1 MRRLGLALVTAL
13 AAGALAVWVV
23 GGMLVAPALRPISPP
38 TGLQVGEATI
48 ESPNGPLAAWTL
60 AVDSARGTV
69 VLMHGVRAARDSQV
83 DRMRL
88 FHGAGYDVVA
98 FDFQAHGES
107 PGDAITFGARERED
121 AIAAVAFA
129 RERFGGPVAVVG
141 QSMGGA
147 AALLAGPRLE
157 ADALVVEA
165 VYADIERATR
175 NRMERMLGTLGGRLT
190 PLLTAQFGPRLGI
203 AVDDLAP
210 ARAAATVAVPLFV
223 LVGSEDAHAHPDE
236 ARAIADAAPAST
248 VLWEVEGAA
257 HQDLY
262 RFAPEAYRARVLGFL
277 DASLSGRE

>member
-1 MRRLGLALVTAL
+1 MRRLGLALGMAL

-23 GGMLVAPALRPISPP
+23 GGMLVAPSLRLISPP
-38 TGLQVGEATI
+38 TGLPVDEASI

-60 AVDSARGTV
+60 AADSARGTV
-69 VLMHGVRAARDSQV
+69 VLMHGVRAARDSQA
-83 DRMRL
+83 DRVRL
-88 FHGAGYDVVA
+88 FHEAGYDVIA

-121 AIAAVAFA
+121 AVAAVAFA

-147 AALLAGPRLE
+147 AALLAGPRLG

-175 NRMERMLGTLGGRLT
+175 NRMERTLGALGGRLT
-190 PLLTAQFGPRLGI
+190 PLLTAQLGPRLGI

-210 ARAAATVAVPLFV
+210 ARAATEAACPLFV
-223 LVGSEDAHAHPDE
+223 LVGSEDEHAHPDE
-236 ARAIADAAPAST
+236 ARAIAAAAPGST

-262 RFAPEAYRARVLGFL
+262 RFAPEAYRDRVLGFL
-277 DASLSGRE
+277 DASMPGRE